1 MQASSS
7 TAKSQAQRSQSPSPA
22 VVPSI
27 PSRRWNQDFAS
38 SLNFSPASPISTL
51 HCLYLI
57 FQGVVICSLYP
68 IGISKAETHGV
79 PRMLACTLSSG
90 NSASPITNVPHN
102 KQPRADDLFLEGFR
116 PGCSRSRTSRPM
128 NTLGIYNAKLAIP
141 TPQSPYEGGT
151 VQDALGWAMHL
162 LVVLRST

>member
-1 MQASSS
+1 MLEA
-7 TAKSQAQRSQSPSPA
+7 ALRLPYGKWLLAGDG
-22 VVPSI
+22 I
-27 PSRRWNQDFAS
+27 KILPSR
-38 SLNFSPASPISTL
+38 LNFSPASPISTL

-116 PGCSRSRTSRPM
+116 LGCSRSRTSRPM